1 MSALY
6 AASCFNSKK
15 FNGDHFS
22 RIFNLD
28 HPVGPSGLMPLA
40 RFESLEK
47 SLKARILDVSKQ
59 EFATHG
65 YEGASYNKI
74 IQKIGISKG
83 SMYYYFENKEDLFI
97 TCIINEARSTGM
109 TIFEPSGISKVD
121 DHETYWN
128 SIQDMFSKQW
138 KDSLQHP
145 HLMALIHQV
154 ASLGSEHHIVR
165 KLNSECEGLLE
176 YNDLMAILNHGARI
190 GAIRSDVPHDVLIR
204 MSTEYKIW
212 LIQEMHDQRLDE
224 NQVITQF
231 FEMFKQLFEA
241 RR

>member
-1 MSALY
+1 
-6 AASCFNSKK
+6 
-15 FNGDHFS
+15 
-22 RIFNLD
+22 
-28 HPVGPSGLMPLA
+28 
-40 RFESLEK
+40 
-47 SLKARILDVSKQ
+47 
-59 EFATHG
+59 
-65 YEGASYNKI
+65 
-74 IQKIGISKG
+74 
-83 SMYYYFENKEDLFI
+83 
-97 TCIINEARSTGM
+97 
-109 TIFEPSGISKVD
+109 
-121 DHETYWN
+121 
-128 SIQDMFSKQW
+128 
-138 KDSLQHP
+138 
-145 HLMALIHQV
+145 MALIHQV

-176 YNDLMAILNHGARI
+176 YNDLMAILNHGVRI